1 MIQVLENVLQ
11 NTGHPT
17 LKAVISMLPNNVQV
31 SVLVHSKKQEPRLQ
45 AAVGHDQSVSHMRK
59 RSQTFLISQ
68 SLG

>member
-17 LKAVISMLPNNVQV
+17 LKAVMSTLTGNVQV
-31 SVLVHSKKQEPRLQ
+31 SILAHSKKQEPRLQ
-45 AAVGHDQSVSHMRK
+45 AAMERVSYMRK
-59 RSQTFLISQ
+59 RSQTFLIRQ